1 MKLVVTLVVFVL
13 ISSLLCNFADARH
26 RHRSSGRC
34 VFGAAAAQP
43 STSPERSPA
52 SNRNPVVSAPAPL
65 VVQLLPVAVEPASP
79 RSGRR
84 RPAPQSQDNSRMQT
98 GANTGRRP
106 SGGQVVSN
114 PFPPAQQLVPLII
127 QLPASTRSR
136 GRGRG

>member
-13 ISSLLCNFADARH
+13 ISSLLCNFVDARH
-26 RHRSSGRC
+26 RHRSSGRRM
-34 VFGAAAAQP
+34 FGAAA
-43 STSPERSPA
+43 STSQERSPA

-84 RPAPQSQDNSRMQT
+84 RPAPQSKDNSRMQT
-98 GANTGRRP
+98 GTNTGRRP